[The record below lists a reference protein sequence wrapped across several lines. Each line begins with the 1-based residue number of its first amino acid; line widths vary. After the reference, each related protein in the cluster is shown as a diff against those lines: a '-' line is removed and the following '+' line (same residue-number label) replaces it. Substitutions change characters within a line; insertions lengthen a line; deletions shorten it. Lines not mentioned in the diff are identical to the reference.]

1 MEQFAAVALAHFLAL
16 LIPGVD
22 FFLIARTAMAHGRR
36 AASGVCVGVATANG
50 VFVAAAFSGV
60 SLIAHPGAFA
70 ALQCAGGV
78 FLIYVGISFW
88 RARVTWERE
97 GEEADVPRM
106 PWGRHYLLGVMSGL
120 LNPKNAL
127 FYVSVATALRGVAA
141 GTLAGYGI
149 WMVSVVLAWDLFVAV
164 ALGSAGALA
173 ARRGLR
179 LGDDQ
184 DRRCLPG
191 ALRRRAPRRG
201 RPGLAG
207 AWLDRASGG
216 VAPGR
221 HSGQE

>member
-173 ARRGLR
+173 RVAGFVSVMTRI
-179 LGDDQ
+179 
-184 DRRCLPG
+184 
-191 ALRRRAPRRG
+191 
-201 RPGLAG
+201 AG
-207 AWLDRASGG
+207 AFLVLFGGGLLVEAVQAWLVRG
-216 VAPGR
+216 
-221 HSGQE
+221 